1 MARPVRR
8 HARTIAAVTAAL
20 TLGALA
26 VGTTASSQVG
36 TKTLVGG
43 FDVGPG
49 GTPGLFNPL
58 TNTAGFTWLNKI
70 YSTLVLYDVNFQRV
84 QGDLASSWRVT
95 TDGLKYTFTLRPNLT
110 WHDGKPLTSEDVKF
124 TLDLARNPEVGAI
137 WQPRV
142 ESIRSVEA
150 PNPATVVINLTRPNA
165 ALLDLLSQ
173 FMILPKHALG
183 SVAPKDIRT
192 STWFSTSPIGS
203 GPFKWSKY
211 VPDQYNELD
220 AFPGYWRGRPKLD
233 KLVNR
238 YFKEAGSA
246 VIALRKG
253 DIHFTY
259 LSGDEVRGVR
269 GDANVRVI
277 AGPSQV
283 LNYVGFNNS
292 DPRFKDLRVRQAF
305 MYAIDRKTISDQ
317 LYNGAAVVQ
326 NCLYF
331 LPKYQPAGLE
341 AFEYNPEKAKQLLS
355 EAGWDR
361 IKGAPIEFLTYYGD
375 QLSSDVQVAMQQML
389 AKVGIDVRPRRVD
402 VPTYNQIT
410 SGNDFALVFAGLG
423 VGPDPDTA
431 VVALDSNNIPP
442 KGGNRMKV
450 VNPNFDRLFAQGQ
463 AETNTTKRNTVYQNI
478 CKEFNATLPWAP
490 MWVAQRF
497 GGVTKNVSGFVW
509 TPAPGGGR
517 YNDQAHLWTVR

>member
-1 MARPVRR
+1 MAKGSR
-8 HARTIAAVTAAL
+8 HSRTLALCTAAL

-26 VGTTASSQVG
+26 VGTVASSQAG

-49 GTPGLFNPL
+49 GAPGLFNTL
-58 TNTAGFTWLNKI
+58 TGTAGFTWLNKI
-70 YSTLVLYDVNFQRV
+70 YSSLVLYDVDFKRIE
-84 QGDLASSWRVT
+84 GDLAQFWRVT
-95 TDGLKYTFTLRPNLT
+95 PDGLKYTFRLRPNIT
-110 WHDGKPLTSEDVKF
+110 WHDGKPFTAEDVKF
-124 TLDLARNPEVGAI
+124 TLDLARNPEVGSI
-137 WQPRV
+137 YQPRL
-142 ESIRSVEA
+142 EAIKSIDT
-150 PNPATVVINLTRPNA
+150 PDTTTVVLNLSRPNA
-165 ALLDLLSQ
+165 ALLDALTQ

-192 STWFSTSPIGS
+192 STWFSTSPVGT

-211 VPDQYNELD
+211 VPDQYNELV
-220 AFPGYWRGRPKLD
+220 AFDKYWRGRPKLD

-253 DIHFTY
+253 DIQFTY
-259 LSGDEVRGVR
+259 LSGDEVRGLR
-269 GDANVRVI
+269 GDASLKII

-292 DPRFKDLRVRQAF
+292 EPRFKDIRVRQAF
-305 MYAIDRKTISDQ
+305 MYAIDRKTIAEQ
-317 LYNGAAVVQ
+317 LYNGGAEVQ
-326 NCLYF
+326 DCLYF
-331 LPKYQPAGLE
+331 LPKFQASGIE
-341 AFEYNPEKAKQLLS
+341 AYGYNPDKAKQLLAA
-355 EAGWDR
+355 AGWDR

-375 QLSSDVQVAMQQML
+375 QLSSDVQVAIQQML
-389 AKVGIDVRPRRVD
+389 AKVGIEVRPRRVD

-410 SGNDFALVFAGLG
+410 NGSDFALVFAGLG
-423 VGPDPDTA
+423 VGPDPDSA
-431 VVALDSNNIPP
+431 VVALDSGNIPP
-442 KGGNRMKV
+442 RGSNRMKV
-450 VNPNFDRLFAQGQ
+450 INTNLDKLFAQGQ
-463 AETNTTKRNTVYQNI
+463 SETNTTKRNAVYQNV

-497 GGVTKNVSGFVW
+497 GGVTKNVSNFVW

-517 YNDQAHLWTVR
+517 YYDQAELWNIR